1 MVRLMLNTPHNR
13 NPAFWLFVKDNTR
26 LAFSPAESPELE
38 SLIIRIWC
46 IFLFVL
52 VTEDSNFKIILK
64 ANILLNFWCSCFQ
77 FKNKKL
83 KYQRP
88 LVCTKLGE
96 KILPLSLKSI
106 MVFVVFP
113 NIIETVWRRKLS
125 VACLP
130 GLQVQGWAPAW
141 LWTVKKHLR
150 KKGRK
155 GWGDIPGRNEPLN
168 QNVEAR
174 ARWWWASREK
184 DGNSKWE
191 LRKRPPMDSPA
202 QEQEDFFKIYL
213 FFFVHGGS
221 SLLH

>member
-1 MVRLMLNTPHNR
+1 
-13 NPAFWLFVKDNTR
+13 
-26 LAFSPAESPELE
+26 
-38 SLIIRIWC
+38 
-46 IFLFVL
+46 
-52 VTEDSNFKIILK
+52 
-64 ANILLNFWCSCFQ
+64 
-77 FKNKKL
+77 
-83 KYQRP
+83 
-88 LVCTKLGE
+88 
-96 KILPLSLKSI
+96 

-184 DGNSKWE
+184 EGNSKWE
-191 LRKRPPMDSPA
+191 LGKRPPVDSPA
-202 QEQEDFFKIYL
+202 QEQEDFSRFTYFLSSVVGLRCCTRL
-213 FFFVHGGS
+213 FSIAVSGHC
-221 SLLH
+221 SLVAVWGLLIAVASLVSELGLVVAAHEGLVALWQLSRSRLLCVEYIKGR